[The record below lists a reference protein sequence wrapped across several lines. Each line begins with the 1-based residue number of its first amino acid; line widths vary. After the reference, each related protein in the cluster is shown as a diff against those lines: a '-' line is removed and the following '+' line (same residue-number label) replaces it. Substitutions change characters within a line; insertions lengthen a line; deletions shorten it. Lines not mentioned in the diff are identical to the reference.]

1 MPKDIEL
8 KQQQFNKAMN
18 LYETKKF
25 YTYFTKMISIINVGI
40 QFLMIYMLMNKP
52 MTLINHIFSF
62 VIAYILADF
71 WNGLVHM
78 YMDNKEDYE
87 GFWGPFI
94 ASFHLHHRT
103 PLYRK
108 NPVLL
113 VYFNES
119 GSKIWMA
126 LVEIIVIL
134 FFTKFPSFIAYSFLY
149 FFILS
154 SLAEVSHYFCHTVDN
169 KAIDFL
175 QKYRILLNKKH
186 HAKHHLEDNVNYAFL
201 NGMTD
206 FLINIIAK
214 KFYSGYKNGTDK
226 HYKTYVGNDT
236 KNR

>member
-1 MPKDIEL
+1 MENNLRI

-25 YTYFTKMISIINVGI
+25 YNYFTKGISIINVGI

-62 VIAYILADF
+62 IIAYILADF

-134 FFTKFPSFIAYSFLY
+134 FFTKFLSFIAYSFLY

-206 FLINIIAK
+206 SLINLISN
-214 KFYSGYKNGTDK
+214 KFYKGYKNGTDK
-226 HYKTYVGNDT
+226 HYKEYVGNDT

>member
-1 MPKDIEL
+1 MENNLEL

-25 YTYFTKMISIINVGI
+25 YSYFTKMISIINVGI
-40 QFLMIYMLMNKP
+40 QFLMIYMLMNKS

-126 LVEIIVIL
+126 LVEIVVIL
-134 FFTKFPSFIAYSFLY
+134 FFTKFSSFIAYSFLY

-169 KAIDFL
+169 KVIDFL
-175 QKYRILLNKKH
+175 QKYRLLLNKKH
-186 HAKHHLEDNVNYAFL
+186 HAKHHLQDNVNYAFL

-206 FLINIIAK
+206 PFINLISK
-214 KFYSGYKNGTDK
+214 KFYKGYKNGTDV

>member
-1 MPKDIEL
+1 MENNL
-8 KQQQFNKAMN
+8 RMKQQQFNKAMN

-62 VIAYILADF
+62 IIAYILADF

-186 HAKHHLEDNVNYAFL
+186 HAKHHLKDNMNYAFL

-206 FLINIIAK
+206 PLINLISN

-226 HYKTYVGNDT
+226 HYMSYTGNDT